1 MKHYNLISQKMN
13 KNNTSSDI
21 DIAELYIS
29 YM

>member
-1 MKHYNLISQKMN
+1 MKHYNLISQKMK
-13 KNNTSSDI
+13 KNNTSSAI

>member
-1 MKHYNLISQKMN
+1 MKHYNLISQKIN
-13 KNNTSSDI
+13 KKNTSSAI